1 MPHYTFNNQGNNGK
15 TYAFGSAV
23 KERTTSFTQKYRFGF
38 NNQEQEIELGE
49 YYSFEYRVHDARLG
63 RFLSVDPLS
72 DEYPWNSVYAFA
84 ENRVIDGRDLEGSE
98 WQPVGKDGNNLPIG
112 DKGITGYKWAGYER
126 QTGFT
131 NANNGTQAET
141 WVAKEGTLANPPPI
155 KMGNYTY
162 QWSSDPNSRSGNV
175 YMKWNGGTKNPSRP
189 LDGKNI
195 ELKLQ
200 QQDNGTTTAHYRS
213 GPSAPAYGFTPT
225 AKNEWKPLNAVNK
238 ICVIPNGSYIK
249 TDGKVDVTG
258 MRASQM
264 AIRANLQE
272 SGSLA
277 GSQEPDVVK
286 TKYRSEALGDPLE
299 PIYPLLV
306 PEVGVFELG
315 VVGLKVTTATKVVGN
330 PSGWVKRSVFNSLDP
345 AIQKKV
351 AAAIEKGVVAP
362 TGKQG
367 IIKLTASEAAETG
380 YQYKIK
386 ILGKGGDTRIYGN
399 PMKNGHI
406 MFDKIMG
413 H

>member
-1 MPHYTFNNQGNNGK
+1 MQQRRRGGFEYTS
-15 TYAFGSAV
+15 FGSTV

-49 YYSFEYRVHDARLG
+49 YYSFEYRVHDARIG

-264 AIRANLQE
+264 ALRANLQE

-299 PIYPLLV
+299 PIYSLLV
-306 PEVGVFELG
+306 PEVGLLQLG
-315 VVGLKVTTATKVVGN
+315 GLGLKVASTAKTSRGLWTLTKEGASTIKNHKTWGN
-330 PSGWVKRSVFNSLDP
+330 MYKSKSDGLWWAADRTGHGPSKYKVFKETN
-345 AIQKKV
+345 
-351 AAAIEKGVVAP
+351 KGLEWFKDADEFGDFIINKHKSP
-362 TGKQG
+362 TGTFIPWAQ
-367 IIKLTASEAAETG
+367 
-380 YQYKIK
+380 
-386 ILGKGGDTRIYGN
+386 LGTVK
-399 PMKNGHI
+399 
-406 MFDKIMG
+406 
-413 H
+413 